1 MCFVLIGVGTGCQ
14 STSHRTPLDDS
25 LSSIRTPEPDRTS
38 AGNFRS
44 HWLIAVIEFVETL
57 NEHGQFTEASQF
69 LELQTERL
77 ELTDQSMNNTIES
90 ESLVALQTFLHDP
103 ILGLELAN
111 ELEPRNYI
119 ESGLKTWILG
129 HMHWTLRDCEQAV
142 NELSKFSPV
151 GSVDSRAWSKRTW
164 EILNSWCVY
173 RRQDLDRDQTRSA
186 TEWWELTHLLGTS
199 ISPVQKSERYEDW
212 RISHPHHLASRFPPV
227 QFDSST
233 QGGPDRIALL
243 LPQSGSLSS
252 AARAIRNGFLSAHLS
267 NIAAN
272 RSVQVELFDTEESDI
287 GRLVDQAIAGGVDV
301 IVGPLDKDRVRYL
314 IRGDTL
320 DVPIIALNR
329 VPESFI
335 ANSASLQLGLVVED
349 DAAAISKRLLD
360 MRAKRILLLIG
371 REFWCARASVAL
383 KETLLPRVNIV
394 DEAFLNDLSDVT
406 EDVAQL
412 LLVTQSNTR
421 HDRLQDLVGEI
432 EFNARRRHDV
442 DAIVAFV
449 DYAEFGSLTAAM
461 QYHFAGDIPILVA
474 EPTFRN
480 REQQVE
486 YENGTLFTSTP
497 VTLYP
502 NSLAR
507 DVLDSFAD
515 AEELLPLYAFGID
528 AYRVAM
534 NIPNLARG
542 ESVFGLT
549 GVLSIQESG
558 VITRQPVWGIVAQ
571 HSLSPAPS
579 ISYPSRTQSPSLVT
593 NP

>member
-1 MCFVLIGVGTGCQ
+1 MGTGCQ
-14 STSHRTPLDDS
+14 STSHRTPLDDN
-25 LSSIRTPEPDRTS
+25 LSSITTPEPDQTN

-44 HWLIAVIEFVETL
+44 HWLPAIIELVETS

-69 LELQTERL
+69 LERQKERFDL
-77 ELTDQSMNNTIES
+77 NDHSSNNTIES
-90 ESLVALQTFLHDP
+90 RSLAALQTFLHDP
-103 ILGLELAN
+103 ILGLELAT
-111 ELEPRNYI
+111 ELEPKNYI

-129 HMHWTLRDCEQAV
+129 HMHWTLRDCELAV

-151 GSVDSRAWSKRTW
+151 GSVDSRAMSQRIW

-173 RRQDLDRDQTRSA
+173 RHQEGDRDQAKSA
-186 TEWWELTHLLGTS
+186 TEWWDLAHLLGSS
-199 ISPVQKSERYEDW
+199 ISPDQKSERYEDW
-212 RISHPHHLASRFPPV
+212 RNAHPHHLASRFPPF
-227 QFDSST
+227 QFDSSI
-233 QGGPDRIALL
+233 QDVPDRIALL

-272 RSVQVELFDTEESDI
+272 RSVEVELFDTEENDI

-301 IVGPLDKDRVRYL
+301 IVGPLDKERVRYL

-335 ANSASLQLGLVVED
+335 ANSTSLQLGLVVED
-349 DAAAISKRLLD
+349 DVAAISKRLLD

-383 KETLLPRVNIV
+383 KETLQPRVKIV
-394 DEAFLNDLSDVT
+394 DETFLNDLSDVT
-406 EDVAQL
+406 EDVAQI
-412 LLVTQSNTR
+412 LLVAQSNTR
-421 HDRLQDLVGEI
+421 HNRLQGLVGEI

-442 DAIVAFV
+442 DAVVAFV

-461 QYHFAGDIPILVA
+461 QYHFAADIPILVA

-507 DVLDSFAD
+507 EVLNSFAD

-534 NIPNLARG
+534 NIPNLVRG

-549 GVLSIQESG
+549 GVLSIQDSG
-558 VITRQPVWGIVAQ
+558 VITRQPVWGIVSQ